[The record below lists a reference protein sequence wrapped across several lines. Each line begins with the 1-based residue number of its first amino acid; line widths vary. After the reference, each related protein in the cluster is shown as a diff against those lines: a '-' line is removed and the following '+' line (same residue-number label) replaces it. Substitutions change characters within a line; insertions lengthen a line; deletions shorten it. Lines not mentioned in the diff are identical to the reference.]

1 MSRQRQPRY
10 SMSKIP
16 INREDDGE
24 LLGYVTQETSG
35 WSAQTMFGYVFARA
49 DSQAAV
55 EEAVRSQGLQ
65 ILQGVWQYYDKDDSA
80 WYPCI
85 LKEAYPGRVTVI
97 RTNAMGYQDPDDYKQ
112 VTITNPDETKLAKV

>member
-1 MSRQRQPRY
+1 MN
-10 SMSKIP
+10 KIP

-24 LLGYVTQETSG
+24 LLGYVVKEVSG

-49 DSQAAV
+49 DSQADV
-55 EEAVRSQGLQ
+55 EQAVRAQGFL
-65 ILQGVWQYYDKDDSA
+65 ILQGVWQYYDRDDRT

-85 LKEAYPGRVTVI
+85 VKEAYPGRVTVI

-112 VTITNPDETKLAKV
+112 VTIVSPDETKLVKMS